1 MARYRLAEEEKR
13 LRDNERKRADYK
25 LMKENEPEKY
35 QEFLLDN
42 REAFRNFYHGN
53 RNPQTNEYP
62 GRERVL
68 ADKQK
73 NKKRNAKKE
82 AEYRAKNKEF
92 TAFAEKS
99 RRGGRLCTKKM
110 WDSWGKLSK
119 AEQKKVLKQN
129 PEAPAVKRPTGL
141 TLRRVVR
148 VPDRT
153 YRTVTEGYGVT
164 DIKETTVSR
173 WIKKFNWDKEVEE

>member
-1 MARYRLAEEEKR
+1 MARYRLTEEEKR

-25 LMKENEPEKY
+25 FRKENEPEKHA
-35 QEFLLDN
+35 EFLLDN
-42 REAFRNFYHGN
+42 NEAFKNWYEGN

-73 NKKRNAKKE
+73 NKERNRLKE
-82 AEYRAKNKEF
+82 AEYKEKNKEF

-99 RRGGRLCTKKM
+99 RRNGRYCTKKM
-110 WDSWGKLSK
+110 WDSWGKLSRAK
-119 AEQKKVLKQN
+119 KNKVLKQN
-129 PEAPAVKRPTGL
+129 PYAPSVDRPRGL

-153 YRTVTEGYGVT
+153 NRG
-164 DIKETTVSR
+164 
-173 WIKKFNWDKEVEE
+173 EVVE

>member
-1 MARYRLAEEEKR
+1 MARYRLTDEEKR
-13 LRDNERKRADYK
+13 LRDNERKRAQYR
-25 LMKENEPEKY
+25 LMKEEGGEKY
-35 QEFLLDN
+35 ESFLLDN
-42 REAFRNFYHGN
+42 NENFRNWYNSN
-53 RNPQTNEYP
+53 RNPLTNEYP

-129 PEAPAVKRPTGL
+129 PHAPSVDRPHGL
-141 TLRRVVR
+141 VLRRVVR
-148 VPDRT
+148 IPDRT
-153 YRTVTEGYGVT
+153 NRVVSLVQKVTNRGVE
-164 DIKETTVSR
+164 KE
-173 WIKKFNWDKEVEE
+173 

>member
-1 MARYRLAEEEKR
+1 MARYRLTDEEKR
-13 LRDNERKRADYK
+13 LRDNERKRAVYK
-25 LMKENEPEKY
+25 LMKEEGGKKY
-35 QEFLLDN
+35 ESFLLDN
-42 REAFRNFYHGN
+42 NENFRNWYNSN
-53 RNPQTNEYP
+53 RNPQTNEYQ

-129 PEAPAVKRPTGL
+129 PHAPSVDRPHGL
-141 TLRRVVR
+141 VLRRVVR
-148 VPDRT
+148 IPDRT
-153 YRTVTEGYGVT
+153 NRVVSLVQKVTNRGVE
-164 DIKETTVSR
+164 KE
-173 WIKKFNWDKEVEE
+173 

>member
-1 MARYRLAEEEKR
+1 LTDEEKR
-13 LRDNERKRADYK
+13 LRDNERKRAQYR
-25 LMKENEPEKY
+25 LMKEEGGEKY
-35 QEFLLDN
+35 ESFLLDN
-42 REAFRNFYHGN
+42 NENFRNWYNSN
-53 RNPQTNEYP
+53 RNPLTNEYP

-129 PEAPAVKRPTGL
+129 PHAPSVDRPHGL
-141 TLRRVVR
+141 VLRRVVR
-148 VPDRT
+148 IPDRT
-153 YRTVTEGYGVT
+153 NRVVSLVQKVTNRGVE
-164 DIKETTVSR
+164 KE
-173 WIKKFNWDKEVEE
+173 

>member
-1 MARYRLAEEEKR
+1 MARYRLTDEEKR
-13 LRDNERKRADYK
+13 LRDNERKRAVYK
-25 LMKENEPEKY
+25 LMKEEGGEKY
-35 QEFLLDN
+35 ESFLLDN
-42 REAFRNFYHGN
+42 NENFRNWYNSN

-73 NKKRNAKKE
+73 NKKRNAKKK
-82 AEYRAKNKEF
+82 AEYRAKNKKF

-129 PEAPAVKRPTGL
+129 PHAPSVDRPHGL
-141 TLRRVVR
+141 VLRRVVR

-153 YRTVTEGYGVT
+153 NRVVSLVQKVTNRGVE
-164 DIKETTVSR
+164 KE
-173 WIKKFNWDKEVEE
+173 

>member
-1 MARYRLAEEEKR
+1 MSRYRLTDEEKR
-13 LRDNERKRADYK
+13 LRDNERKRAVYK

-68 ADKQK
+68 ADKER
-73 NKKRNAKKE
+73 NKERNKLKE

-129 PEAPAVKRPTGL
+129 PYAPSVDRPRGL
-141 TLRRVVR
+141 VLRRVVR

-153 YRTVTEGYGVT
+153 NRVVSLVQKVTNRGV
-164 DIKETTVSR
+164 
-173 WIKKFNWDKEVEE
+173 KK